1 MQTTVVIRRFHSSA
15 LLVEHLTDD
24 SSDLFSS
31 PWLLQRLIYI
41 VRDDEKIRAL
51 CSQLLRAEDP
61 VVLDTV
67 SAELHHAIEEY
78 VRNAKYARS
87 GCDIILEP
95 LPSSAF

>member
-1 MQTTVVIRRFHSSA
+1 MHGSTIRKVNFNFGTKRLPPPRGFP
-15 LLVEHLTDD
+15 VCRT
-24 SSDLFSS
+24 
-31 PWLLQRLIYI
+31 WLLQRLIYG
-41 VRDDEKIRAL
+41 VTADEKIRAL

-78 VRNAKYARS
+78 VRSAKHAHS
-87 GCDIILEP
+87 GCDIIPEP